1 MWQTAESSCSVSSD
15 SWFWQGLSSPFTIQN
30 NTIMSARIS
39 SSGSGLLPLLQCN
52 TTQFCQLGFLVLA
65 GAFFSFYNTIQDNSV
80 SSDSLFWQW
89 PSSPFTIQ
97 YNTRQ
102 FCQLGFLVLAVAFC
116 PFYNTIQ
123 YNTIMLARI
132 PCSGSGLLPL
142 LQYNTILSAQIP
154 SSGRGHLLLLQCNT
168 TQFCRLRFL
177 VLAVAISIF
186 TPQWW
191 AVSSV
196 SRHHCLGIIFDKVTR
211 HGRAGTRP
219 TGTQNRYMCAL
230 QACIMSI

>member
-1 MWQTAESSCSVSSD
+1 
-15 SWFWQGLSSPFTIQN
+15 
-30 NTIMSARIS
+30 MSARIPC
-39 SSGSGLLPLLQCN
+39 SGSGLLPLLQ
-52 TTQFCQLGFLVLA
+52 
-65 GAFFSFYNTIQDNSV
+65 YNTIQYNTIQYNYV

-97 YNTRQ
+97 YNT
-102 FCQLGFLVLAVAFC
+102 
-116 PFYNTIQ
+116 IQ
-123 YNTIMLARI
+123 YNTIMSARI